1 MRWSLPAVA
10 LGAAAITF
18 APQPHQAID
27 FAQSIGVVSLSSA
40 AQADPVAS
48 AAPTAPG
55 VVLCDVVLG
64 LIAPIDPDGTGAS
77 SRYALALYAAD
88 SDAATASGT
97 LALYSASERYDVS
110 FDNVNALSPGNHAA
124 RTSVVVQLSEPIRIE
139 RGNVVSVS
147 GPTGGT
153 CAPFTAWNPPQSA
166 ADAAN
171 AQHVAVATY
180 NAKLLQAATG
190 VPFPAS
196 RCAGSDAPPTV
207 VHAAQVD
214 GPGYAWSRDLHADV
228 AIVIDDDGSVGG
240 ATIYHSSG
248 APAFDLIALA
258 QARESTYAPGI
269 QRCRRTGGIYLFN
282 GTLKAI

>member
-10 LGAAAITF
+10 LGAAAISF

-27 FAQSIGVVSLSSA
+27 FAQSIGVVSLSSTA
-40 AQADPVAS
+40 MADPLPS
-48 AAPTAPG
+48 PAPAQTA
-55 VVLCDVVLG
+55 VLCDVVIG

-88 SDAATASGT
+88 ADTATASGT
-97 LALYSASERYDVS
+97 LALYSASDRYDVS
-110 FDNVNALSPGNHAA
+110 FEDVKALSPGNHGA

-139 RGNVVSVS
+139 RGNVVSTS
-147 GPTGGT
+147 GTTGGT
-153 CAPFTAWNPPQSA
+153 CAPFTAWNPPQFA
-166 ADAAN
+166 ADAAD
-171 AQHVAVATY
+171 AQQVAAATQ
-180 NAKLLQAATG
+180 NTKLLQAAAG
-190 VPFPAS
+190 VPLPAS
-196 RCAGSDAPPTV
+196 RCAGADAPPKV
-207 VHAAQVD
+207 VHQADVP

-258 QARESTYAPGI
+258 QARESTYASGI
-269 QRCRRTGGIYLFN
+269 QRCRHTGGIYLLN
-282 GTLKAI
+282 GTLKGI